1 MAILVLAS
9 GNQGKLK
16 ELSGMLEPVGF
27 DVRPQTEFAV
37 PEADETGLSFI
48 ENAIIK
54 ARNAALH
61 SGQAALADDSGI
73 AVPALGGAPGIYSA
87 RYAGE
92 HGNDGGNIDLLLE
105 NMAETA
111 DRRAFF
117 YCAIAYVSHA
127 EDPTPLIATGA
138 WHGEIL
144 QARQGEGGFGYDPIF
159 FDPELQRSAAELNRE
174 EKAQRSHR
182 GQALRALLAQ
192 LQ

>member
-16 ELSGMLEPVGF
+16 ELSAMLQPVGF

-48 ENAIIK
+48 ENAILK

-61 SGQAALADDSGI
+61 SGHAALADDSGI

-92 HGNDGGNIDLLLE
+92 HGNDGGNIELLLE
-105 NMAETA
+105 NMSEIS

-117 YCAIAYVSHA
+117 YCAIAYVTHA

-144 QARQGEGGFGYDPIF
+144 QARQGDGGFGYDPIF
-159 FDPELQRSAAELNRE
+159 FDPELQRSAAELGRE
-174 EKAQRSHR
+174 EKALRSHR

-192 LQ
+192 IH